1 MEPFHSVGHSKKQ
14 PTFPEQQAPFNGTV
28 RFGATFEERLFVP
41 MTFFDGITRM
51 IRHSARPVGAICYP
65 GGFVKLKD
73 VYCTTN

>member
-28 RFGATFEERLFVP
+28 PFGETFEERLFVP
-41 MTFFDGITRM
+41 MTFFDGITMM

-65 GGFVKLKD
+65 GDFVKLKD

>member
-14 PTFPEQQAPFNGTV
+14 PPFPEQQAPFNGTV
-28 RFGATFEERLFVP
+28 PFGETFGEHLFVP

-51 IRHSARPVGAICYP
+51 IRHSARPVGAICYL
-65 GGFVKLKD
+65 GGIVKLKD

>member
-1 MEPFHSVGHSKKQ
+1 MELFHSVGHSKKQ

-51 IRHSARPVGAICYP
+51 IRHSARPVEAICYV

>member
-1 MEPFHSVGHSKKQ
+1 MEPFHSVGYSKKQ
-14 PTFPEQQAPFNGTV
+14 PNFPEQQAPFNGTV
-28 RFGATFEERLFVP
+28 PFGKTFEEWLFVP

-51 IRHSARPVGAICYP
+51 IRHSTRPIGAISDA

>member
-28 RFGATFEERLFVP
+28 PSGETFEERFFVP

-51 IRHSARPVGAICYP
+51 IRHSALELSAP